1 TKSRFSIL
9 AVFLIEGFTISL
21 AFGVLFPLTYIFSD
35 LRMQIWQIILSW
47 TSLIGTTILSAVLI
61 YVYLRKLRKITN
73 VQ

>member
-1 TKSRFSIL
+1 
-9 AVFLIEGFTISL
+9 EGFTISL